1 MKCIEELLLDKNLVS
16 TYHHKLS
23 EKNLIFYDTETTGI
37 LKDFSQILQCGS
49 VLTDEGLNTLGEQN
63 IGCAPLPWVIPQPMA
78 MITNKKIDLF
88 KSNTS
93 HYQMMKDLQMQW
105 KQWSA
110 ENPAIFITYN
120 GHAFDEELVR
130 RQFFWNLLEPY
141 TTNTN
146 GNGRLDL
153 MLMIHNIAAF
163 FSDEISM
170 PLFEGG
176 PGISYKLEH
185 LAIEHGIDAGDAHD
199 AIADCNLMIEMC
211 RIIKERLPEVFQSF
225 INISTKPG
233 VKELLYSEDFLALGE
248 IHRRHTFRYPV
259 VMCGGDAS
267 RPNEIVFFDLSY
279 DPDDIL
285 ELDFT
290 EINKLVQSKGRD
302 GPLKKY
308 KINKTIPIC
317 SHKHLNNV
325 DAFDIEFSELQRRAE
340 IVRSDKDFQQK
351 VSQAMEDRM
360 MNFPQSEHIEGTI
373 YSGGFPSN
381 RDKDLMQEFHMSDDP
396 SHLVKISRNFEDER
410 LRLFAERIICYQHIT
425 EVPEDIS
432 KRYQELI
439 SERNNSDG
447 VWGSV
452 DKALAQVDKLL
463 DERTDDESQTIL
475 KATKSK
481 IQSMKSL

>member
-1 MKCIEELLLDKNLVS
+1 MTSKVNLV
-16 TYHHKLS
+16 
-23 EKNLIFYDTETTGI
+23 FYDTETTGI
-37 LKDFSQILQCGS
+37 QKDFSQILQCGS
-49 VLTDEGLNTLGEQN
+49 VLTNSSLDTVDEQN

-88 KSNTS
+88 HSNVS
-93 HYQMMKDLQMQW
+93 HYQMMKELQMKW
-105 KQWSA
+105 KEWSA
-110 ENPAIFITYN
+110 QFPSVFITYN

-211 RIIKERLPEVFQSF
+211 RIIKERLPEVFESF

-233 VKELLYSEDFLALGE
+233 IKSLLYSKEFLALGE
-248 IHRRHTFRYPV
+248 IHRRHTFKYPV
-259 VMCGGDAS
+259 ILCGADAS
-267 RPNEIVFFDLSY
+267 RPNEIVFYDLSY
-279 DPDDIL
+279 DPEDIL
-285 ELDFT
+285 DLDFT
-290 EINKLVQSKGRD
+290 EINKLIQSKGRD

-317 SHKHLNNV
+317 SSNYLKNPNV
-325 DAFDIEFSELQRRAE
+325 FDIEFAELQRRADL
-340 IVRSDKDFQQK
+340 VRSNKDFQQK

-360 MNFPQSEHIEGTI
+360 MSFPESEYIEGTI
-373 YSGGFPSN
+373 YSGGFPSYK
-381 RDKDLMQEFHMSDDP
+381 DKDLMQEFHMSKDLN
-396 SHLVKISRNFEDER
+396 HLVKISRNFEDER
-410 LRLFAERIICYQHIT
+410 LRLFAERIICT
-425 EVPEDIS
+425 EYSTDIPDDIK
-432 KRYQELI
+432 KRYENLI
-439 SERNNSDG
+439 DERNGTDG
-447 VWGSV
+447 LWGSI
-452 DKALAQVDKLL
+452 DKSLLQIEKLL
-463 DERTDDESQTIL
+463 DERDDAESQKIL
-475 KATKSK
+475 KATKIK
-481 IQSMKSL
+481 IESMKVGL

>member
-1 MKCIEELLLDKNLVS
+1 MKFIEELLPGKSLANICRLKLSDKNLV
-16 TYHHKLS
+16 
-23 EKNLIFYDTETTGI
+23 FYDTETTGI

-49 VLTDEGLNTLGEQN
+49 VLTDTDLNTLGEQN
-63 IGCAPLPWVIPQPMA
+63 IGCAPLPWIIPQPMA

-88 KSNTS
+88 NSNVS

-105 KQWSA
+105 KQWSTQ
-110 ENPAIFITYN
+110 NPAIFITYN
-120 GHAFDEELVR
+120 GHAFDEEMVR

-211 RIIKERLPEVFQSF
+211 RIIKDRLPEVFESF
-225 INISTKPG
+225 VNISTKPG
-233 VKELLYSEDFLALGE
+233 VKELLYSDDFLALGE

-267 RPNEIVFFDLSY
+267 RPNEIVFYDLSY

-285 ELDFT
+285 DLDFT
-290 EINKLVQSKGRD
+290 EINKLVQAKGRD

-325 DAFDIEFSELQRRAE
+325 DAFDIEFSELQRRAD

-360 MNFPQSEHIEGTI
+360 MSFPESEHIEGTI

-381 RDKDLMQEFHMSDDP
+381 RDKDLMQQFHMSDD
-396 SHLVKISRNFEDER
+396 SEHLIKISRNFEDER
-410 LRLFAERIICYQHIT
+410 LRAFAERIICNRFSSEIPGDIT
-425 EVPEDIS
+425 Q
-432 KRYQELI
+432 RYQDLI
-439 SERNNSDG
+439 HERNGTDG
-447 VWGSV
+447 AWGSIA
-452 DKALAQVDKLL
+452 KALTQIDKLM
-463 DERTDDESQTIL
+463 DERTDDESQEIL
-475 KATKSK
+475 KATKEK
-481 IQSMKSL
+481 IESMRVG